1 MTGLRWSRRT
11 TTTIA
16 DELGKLGI
24 AVSPNTVARLLHPMG
39 YSLRVNQKQ
48 ISTRSSPNRNLQFE
62 YLAERRDRFQHC
74 HLPIVSVD
82 SKKRELV
89 GNFKNPGHRWESAP
103 RCVYDHDFRTDSIGV
118 AIPYGIYDVMEN
130 RGALVVGV
138 SHDTSAFAAHA
149 IAHWWHQEG
158 STRYRGSR
166 QLLILAD
173 TGGSNSCRCHAWKTE
188 IQSQLANSF
197 ALAVTVAHYPT
208 AASKW
213 NPIEYRLFSEVSRNW
228 AGEPLDSYPKT
239 LNYARTTQTQT
250 GLQVTAYLDHR
261 YYPCGL
267 KPTPD
272 QIASGARHR
281 SRYLCSFFFA
291 PIVLAY
297 IDVRIVRAILERNPM
312 LESLADLEQQRRAL
326 FQRMMELPDFRSGSI
341 TATYGTCGKPNCH
354 CHQPNQPPHGP
365 NFRLTR
371 KVKGKTVTESF
382 ATPAELQK
390 AQREV
395 ATFQQFRE
403 LSQELIALNEKIC
416 RARPVADRELPPS
429 KKKRRKHFSRKSAE
443 K

>member
-16 DELGKLGI
+16 EELAKLGI
-24 AVSPNTVARLLHPMG
+24 AVSPNTVARLLHAMG

-48 ISTRSSPNRNLQFE
+48 ISTSSSPNRNLQFE
-62 YLAERRDRFQHC
+62 YLAELRYRFQRR

-89 GNFKNPGHRWESAP
+89 GNFKNPGRRWESAP

-138 SHDTSAFAAHA
+138 SHDTPAFAAHA

-158 STRYRGSR
+158 STRYSGSR

-188 IQSQLANSF
+188 LQSQLANSF

-208 AASKW
+208 GASKW
-213 NPIEYRLFSEVSRNW
+213 NPIEHRLFSEVSRNW
-228 AGEPLDSYPKT
+228 AGEPLDSYQKI

-250 GLQVTAYLDHR
+250 GLQVTAYLDR
-261 YYPCGL
+261 RLYPCGL

-272 QIASGARHR
+272 QMASLRLQRHETLPEWELHYQATTVNLFLR
-281 SRYLCSFFFA
+281 DSLEIVGPRRCTPAVSHPFWWTPFSPLHHQCVAWMLSGWSSLHAPRIFLESFWPWHDAAVDALRLTVDQTIYADTEDSYSASRHSWNVAIFSSTYDSSPAKIWGTRPRRFLSGEATICAPLRA
-291 PIVLAY
+291 PITIDIAMLTVLSY
-297 IDVRIVRAILERNPM
+297 W
-312 LESLADLEQQRRAL
+312 
-326 FQRMMELPDFRSGSI
+326 
-341 TATYGTCGKPNCH
+341 C
-354 CHQPNQPPHGP
+354 
-365 NFRLTR
+365 
-371 KVKGKTVTESF
+371 
-382 ATPAELQK
+382 
-390 AQREV
+390 
-395 ATFQQFRE
+395 
-403 LSQELIALNEKIC
+403 
-416 RARPVADRELPPS
+416 
-429 KKKRRKHFSRKSAE
+429 
-443 K
+443 